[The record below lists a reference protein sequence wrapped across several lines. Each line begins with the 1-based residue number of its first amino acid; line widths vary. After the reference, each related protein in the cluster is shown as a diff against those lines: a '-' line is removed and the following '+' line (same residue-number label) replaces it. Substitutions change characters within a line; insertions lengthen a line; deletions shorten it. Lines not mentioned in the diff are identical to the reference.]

1 MHFVS
6 DAQCPLCIFTLSFAP
21 KYSFEW
27 LVVEKAA
34 KATRTSSPT
43 KVTASKGSTSP
54 PNKQNQRGVDAW
66 TKRLEELKAYKEA
79 HGDCL
84 VPRVHDEDEK
94 LSRWVEV
101 QRQQYRNRQKGAKT
115 TMTDHKIK
123 NLEEVGFVFAP
134 PKQTDQWTAHFNR
147 LAKYREVE
155 GHCRVPYVYPE
166 DPSLGT
172 WVDTCRTQYWRRKNG
187 RSSRMTDKRIEMLE
201 GLGFDWENPAEEG
214 GMDISDPNSS
224 SLVTPEYAM
233 VSSRSAGRVTWEAR
247 FDELVAFKEKNGH
260 CDVPNSYAQNKKLGS
275 FVKKQREDYRK
286 KMIGRKSPMSD
297 TRIQKLEGIGFN
309 WTIGKN
315 KQSRGPCS
323 WEQRLEELKAFKE
336 QHGHC
341 FVPRAYPENQALSY
355 WVERQRQDYRNI
367 EMGKPTKMVGDR
379 FTILEQVGFHWNGS
393 KREMRAFG
401 VDVGTGSSKKEEAA
415 AGAMSEDNQ
424 MAAAVADG
432 EAMNEALEVA
442 AEAANVAFL

>member
-1 MHFVS
+1 
-6 DAQCPLCIFTLSFAP
+6 
-21 KYSFEW
+21 
-27 LVVEKAA
+27 
-34 KATRTSSPT
+34 
-43 KVTASKGSTSP
+43 
-54 PNKQNQRGVDAW
+54 
-66 TKRLEELKAYKEA
+66 
-79 HGDCL
+79 
-84 VPRVHDEDEK
+84 
-94 LSRWVEV
+94 
-101 QRQQYRNRQKGAKT
+101 
-115 TMTDHKIK
+115 
-123 NLEEVGFVFAP
+123 
-134 PKQTDQWTAHFNR
+134 
-147 LAKYREVE
+147 
-155 GHCRVPYVYPE
+155 
-166 DPSLGT
+166 
-172 WVDTCRTQYWRRKNG
+172 
-187 RSSRMTDKRIEMLE
+187 
-201 GLGFDWENPAEEG
+201 
-214 GMDISDPNSS
+214 
-224 SLVTPEYAM
+224 
-233 VSSRSAGRVTWEAR
+233 
-247 FDELVAFKEKNGH
+247 
-260 CDVPNSYAQNKKLGS
+260 
-275 FVKKQREDYRK
+275 
-286 KMIGRKSPMSD
+286 MSD

-415 AGAMSEDNQ
+415 AGAMSEGNQ
-424 MAAAVADG
+424 MGADG